1 MLTRQEAARDTIRIN
16 TRRLN
21 RMTREDLYRLAAKHD
36 LDGRGAMTTKA
47 KLVRNLAPLAT
58 IEDFEPDE

>member
-1 MLTRQEAARDTIRIN
+1 
-16 TRRLN
+16 
-21 RMTREDLYRLAAKHD
+21 MTREDLYRLAAKHD